1 MLSERTRH
9 KRSHIVQFHLYEIS
23 RIDKSVETE
32 SGLVVAR
39 SRGYVRVWGDQLID
53 GMGFLLEMFWC

>member
-39 SRGYVRVWGDQLID
+39 SWGYVRVGVTS
-53 GMGFLLEMFWC
+53 

>member
-9 KRSHIVQFHLYEIS
+9 KRSHIVRFHLYEIS

-39 SRGYVRVWGDQLID
+39 SWGYVRVGVTS
-53 GMGFLLEMFWC
+53 